1 MPPRKVSIAGVGLS
15 DLGRVP
21 DKTATQLI
29 WQGALRALADS
40 GLSKADVDGF
50 GAHGVTLAPVEI
62 SEQLGLRPTWFDGTN
77 VGGSSWEVMAQHAM
91 EAIQAGSA
99 EVVLLAYGSTAR
111 SDAKRQSRGAATAV
125 NRGGPLAFDNP
136 YGHTL
141 IAKYA
146 MVARRHMHQYG
157 TTIEQLAEIAVAA
170 HEWAVLNPEAFDR
183 RPITVDDVAES
194 PMIADPFTALHCCL
208 RTDGGGA
215 VVLVSEERALDLA
228 KPPVWI
234 LGAAHAASHVNMA
247 SWEDLTV
254 SPCAVT
260 GPKAL
265 SQAGVTIDDIDVSEL
280 YDSFTSTLLLTLEG
294 LGYCAPGEGGAFVQD
309 GKLRPGG
316 SLPVNTDGG
325 GLAAC
330 HPGMRGMFLLVE
342 AVRQLRGEAGDRQ
355 VPDAQLA
362 CVNATGGF
370 FSAVSTMVLGRD

>member
-1 MPPRKVSIAGVGLS
+1 MPSRKVSIAGVGLS

-29 WQGALRALADS
+29 WQGAQRALADC
-40 GLSKADVDGF
+40 GLSKDDIGGF
-50 GAHGVTLAPVEI
+50 GAHGITLAPVEI
-62 SEQLGLRPTWFDGTN
+62 SEQLGLQPDWIDGTN
-77 VGGSSWEVMAQHAM
+77 VGGSSWEVMAQHAV
-91 EAIQAGSA
+91 EAIQAGTVD
-99 EVVLLAYGSTAR
+99 VVLLAYGSTAR
-111 SDAKRQSRGAATAV
+111 SDAKRQSRGSATAV

-170 HEWAVLNPEAFDR
+170 HEWAMLNPEAFDR
-183 RPITVDDVAES
+183 RHVTVEEVATA
-194 PMIADPFTALHCCL
+194 PLIADPFTTLHCCL

-215 VVLVSEERALDLA
+215 VVLVSEDRARDLA
-228 KPPVWI
+228 KPPVWV

-247 SWEDLTV
+247 SWEDVTV
-254 SPCAVT
+254 SPCTRT

-265 SQAGVTIDDIDVSEL
+265 AQAGVTIEDIDVSEL

-294 LGYCAPGEGGAFVQD
+294 LGYCAPGEGGAFVED
-309 GKLRPGG
+309 GRLRPGG

-355 VPDAQLA
+355 VPDARLA

>member
-1 MPPRKVSIAGVGLS
+1 MPSPKVSISGIGLS

-29 WQGALRALADS
+29 WQGAQRALADC
-40 GLSKADVDGF
+40 GLTKDDVDGF

-62 SEQLGLRPTWFDGTN
+62 AEQLGLRPTWFDGTN

-91 EAIQAGSA
+91 EAIRAGSA
-99 EVVLLAYGSTAR
+99 DVILLAYGSTAR
-111 SDAKRQSRGAATAV
+111 SDAKRQTRGAATAV

-170 HEWAVLNPEAFDR
+170 HEWALLNPEAFDR
-183 RPITVDDVAES
+183 RRITVDDVAGS
-194 PMIADPFTALHCCL
+194 AMIADPFTALHCCL

-215 VVLVSEERALDLA
+215 VVLVSEERARDLA
-228 KPPVWI
+228 TPPVWI
-234 LGAAHAASHVNMA
+234 LGAAHAASHVTMA
-247 SWEDLTV
+247 SWDDLTV
-254 SPCAVT
+254 SPCARS
-260 GPKAL
+260 GPRAL
-265 SQAGVTIDDIDVSEL
+265 AQAGVTIDDIDVSEL

-294 LGYCAPGEGGAFVQD
+294 LGYCGPGEGGAFVED
-309 GKLRPGG
+309 GRLRPGG
-316 SLPVNTDGG
+316 ALPVNTDGG

-355 VPDAQLA
+355 VPDAELA

-370 FSAVSTMVLGRD
+370 FSAVSTMVLGRG

>member
-1 MPPRKVSIAGVGLS
+1 MPTRKVSIAGVGLS

-21 DKTATQLI
+21 DKTATQLV
-29 WQGALRALADS
+29 WQGARRALADC

-50 GAHGVTLAPVEI
+50 GAHGITLAPVEA

-111 SDAKRQSRGAATAV
+111 SDAKRQGRGAATAV

-157 TTIEQLAEIAVAA
+157 TTVEQLAEIAVAA
-170 HEWAVLNPEAFDR
+170 HEWAVHNPEAFDR
-183 RPITVDDVAES
+183 RQVTVDDVAES

-215 VVLVSEERALDLA
+215 VVLASEERARDLA
-228 KPPVWI
+228 KPPVWV
-234 LGAAHAASHVNMA
+234 LGAAHAAAHVNMA

-265 SQAGVTIDDIDVSEL
+265 AQAGVTIDDIDVSEL

-355 VPDAQLA
+355 VPDAELA

-370 FSAVSTMVLGRD
+370 FSAVSTMVLGRG

>member
-1 MPPRKVSIAGVGLS
+1 MPSRKVSIAGVGLS

-29 WQGALRALADS
+29 WQGARRALEDC
-40 GLSKADVDGF
+40 GLSKDDVDGV
-50 GAHGVTLAPVEI
+50 GAHGITLAPVEI

-91 EAIQAGSA
+91 EAIAAGSA
-99 EVVLLAYGSTAR
+99 DVILLAYGSTAR
-111 SDAKRQSRGAATAV
+111 SDAKRQARGAATAV

-157 TTIEQLAEIAVAA
+157 TTVEQLAEIAVAA
-170 HEWAVLNPEAFDR
+170 HEWAMLNPDAFDR
-183 RPITVDDVAES
+183 RRITVADVAES

-215 VVLVSEERALDLA
+215 VVLVSEDRARDLA

-234 LGAAHAASHVNMA
+234 LGASHAASHVNMA

-254 SPCAVT
+254 SPCART
-260 GPKAL
+260 GPEAFA
-265 SQAGVTIDDIDVSEL
+265 QAGVTVDDIDVSEL

-294 LGYCAPGEGGAFVQD
+294 LGYCPPGEGGAFVED

-316 SLPVNTDGG
+316 ALPVNTDGG

-355 VPDAQLA
+355 VPGAELA

-370 FSAVSTMVLGRD
+370 FSAVSTMVLGRG

>member
-29 WQGALRALADS
+29 WQGARRALADC
-40 GLSKADVDGF
+40 GLTKDDVDGF

-62 SEQLGLRPTWFDGTN
+62 SEQLGLQPSWFDGTN

-91 EAIQAGSA
+91 EAVQAGSA
-99 EVVLLAYGSTAR
+99 EVILLAYGSTAR

-146 MVARRHMHQYG
+146 MVARRHMHQYR
-157 TTIEQLAEIAVAA
+157 TTVEQLAEIAVAA
-170 HEWAVLNPEAFDR
+170 HEWAMLNPEAFDR
-183 RPITVDDVAES
+183 RQITPDDVAAA

-215 VVLVSEERALDLA
+215 VVLVSEERARDVA

-234 LGAAHAASHVNMA
+234 LGAAHTASHVNMA
-247 SWEDLTV
+247 SWDDLTV
-254 SPCAVT
+254 SPCSRT
-260 GPKAL
+260 GPKAFA
-265 SQAGVTIDDIDVSEL
+265 QAGVTIDDIDVSEL

-294 LGYCAPGEGGAFVQD
+294 LGYCAPGEGGAFVED

-342 AVRQLRGEAGDRQ
+342 AVRQLRGEAGERQ
-355 VPDAQLA
+355 VPDARLA

-370 FSAVSTMVLGRD
+370 FSAVSTMVLGRS

>member
-1 MPPRKVSIAGVGLS
+1 MPSPKVSIAGVGLS

-29 WQGALRALADS
+29 WQGAQRALADC
-40 GLSKADVDGF
+40 GLTKDDVDGF

-77 VGGSSWEVMAQHAM
+77 VGGSSWEVMAQHAR

-99 EVVLLAYGSTAR
+99 DVVLLAYGSTAR
-111 SDAKRQSRGAATAV
+111 SDAKRQNRGAATAV

-157 TTIEQLAEIAVAA
+157 TTVEQLAEIAVAA
-170 HEWAVLNPEAFDR
+170 HEWAMLNREAFDR
-183 RPITVDDVAES
+183 RQITVDDVAAS

-215 VVLVSEERALDLA
+215 VVLVSEERARDLA

-247 SWEDLTV
+247 SWDDLTV
-254 SPCAVT
+254 SPCART
-260 GPKAL
+260 GPAAFG
-265 SQAGVTIDDIDVSEL
+265 QAGVTVDDIDVSQL

-294 LGYCAPGEGGAFVQD
+294 LGFCGPGEGGAFVED
-309 GKLRPGG
+309 GRLRPGG
-316 SLPVNTDGG
+316 GLPVNTDGG

-342 AVRQLRGEAGDRQ
+342 AVRQLRGEAGERQ
-355 VPDAQLA
+355 VPDAELA

-370 FSAVSTMVLGRD
+370 FSAASTMVLGRG

>member
-1 MPPRKVSIAGVGLS
+1 MPTRKVSIAGVGLS

-21 DKTATQLI
+21 DKTATQLV
-29 WQGALRALADS
+29 WQGAQRALADC

-50 GAHGVTLAPVEI
+50 GAHGITLAPVEAA
-62 SEQLGLRPTWFDGTN
+62 EQLGLRPTWFDGTN

-157 TTIEQLAEIAVAA
+157 TTVEQLAEIAVAA
-170 HEWAVLNPEAFDR
+170 HEWAALNPEAFDR
-183 RPITVDDVAES
+183 RHITVDDVAAS

-215 VVLVSEERALDLA
+215 VVLVSEERARDLA
-228 KPPVWI
+228 KPPVWA

-247 SWEDLTV
+247 SWDDLTV
-254 SPCAVT
+254 SPCTVT

-265 SQAGVTIDDIDVSEL
+265 AQAGVTIDDIDVSQL

-330 HPGMRGMFLLVE
+330 HPGMRGIFLLVE

-355 VPDAQLA
+355 VPDAELA

>member
-1 MPPRKVSIAGVGLS
+1 MPTRKVSIAGVGLS

-29 WQGALRALADS
+29 WQGAQRALADC
-40 GLSKADVDGF
+40 GLSKSDVDGF
-50 GAHGVTLAPVEI
+50 GAHGITLAPVEI

-111 SDAKRQSRGAATAV
+111 SDAKRQTRGAATAV

-170 HEWAVLNPEAFDR
+170 HEWAMLNPEAFDR
-183 RPITVDDVAES
+183 RQITIDDVAES

-215 VVLVSEERALDLA
+215 VVLVSEERARDLA

-247 SWEDLTV
+247 SWDDLTV
-254 SPCAVT
+254 SPCALT

-265 SQAGVTIDDIDVSEL
+265 AQAGVTIDDIDVSEL
-280 YDSFTSTLLLTLEG
+280 YDSFTSTLLLTIEG

-342 AVRQLRGEAGDRQ
+342 AVLQLRGEAGDRQ
-355 VPDAQLA
+355 VPDAELA

-370 FSAVSTMVLGRD
+370 FSAVSTMVLGRG